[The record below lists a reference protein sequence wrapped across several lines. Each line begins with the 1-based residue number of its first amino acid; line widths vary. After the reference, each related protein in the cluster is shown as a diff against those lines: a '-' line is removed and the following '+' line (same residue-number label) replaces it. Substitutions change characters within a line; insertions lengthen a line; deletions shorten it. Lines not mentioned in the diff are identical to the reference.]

1 MTCQSEAVTSNK
13 PTCHIPK
20 WSSPR
25 DKDRGRLLLE
35 MSPGQ
40 LKRHRGVCVCQAPH
54 ETLRETSC
62 CPAVA
67 VLKAY
72 LGSIQPY
79 GFCGR

>member
-1 MTCQSEAVTSNK
+1 M
-13 PTCHIPK
+13 
-20 WSSPR
+20 
-25 DKDRGRLLLE
+25 
-35 MSPGQ
+35 
-40 LKRHRGVCVCQAPH
+40 CQAPH

-79 GFCGR
+79 APSLISLMVSVDVKHHAYLLLPFSLTVPNNYAL